1 MSGKRSKPPQRPAA
15 TSAANKGASAFR
27 IAEIYD
33 RYADEAGILDR
44 FWAPARRHGPER
56 PPLVEPM
63 RLPEDWP
70 TPPRP
75 IKPLQPS
82 AGHVATGKTGQDG
95 ALVVTLFGLGPE
107 RLSAAVRNIEQQY
120 AAAPNYRPVFLT
132 DSTDTTILR
141 RAGLTHEYFPTAI
154 YGGLDQAERFAAR
167 FAQLWR
173 KWNGQILI
181 DFSASGFL
189 AQRIEDL
196 GLYIE
201 RETTIENR
209 YDPRLKR
216 PPPPQK
222 PVTDIAVLRADYQA
236 AGLHE
241 VADTFVLY
249 RVLGNDLPP
258 RHEIGQT
265 RANLQFMLDHE
276 PDFPNCEKRWV
287 VNRIVEPEEEAAI
300 IALLEAHDQS
310 YLRIPFLLEEY
321 AEIGW
326 DLQSFH
332 EPAFFLRGGFDRMVP
347 YDQMRAEAHLRRHKN
362 NYVINNNGARNAA
375 LRDGKGR
382 AKWVL
387 PWDGNCFLTT
397 QAWEEIVKGVL
408 AQPYLKYF
416 TVPMAR
422 ATDNA
427 DLLDPAFRPEPDS
440 EPQMLFRFDSA
451 EEFNEEHYY
460 GRRPKVELFYRL
472 GIPGP
477 WDRFKDDEWDL
488 PRPEAS
494 PDIGTTGEAGWVARL
509 FSGQGRLETE
519 AQGVMRARGEARI
532 EGIVSMLDRLDV
544 AGLERSFRSEDWVC
558 FDEASAKTLAH
569 APTESAEAK
578 LFERLKLDAELALQR
593 GPYSV
598 VDKTAVPPN
607 GDPHDYYH
615 AAPYWWPNPAT
626 ANGLPFVWRD
636 GERLPGTRL
645 YEPESARYDRTR
657 LQRLFD
663 DTTVLALAAVSTGD
677 SRFAEHAAGLVRA
690 WFLDPETRMNP
701 NIQFAQVRSIGP
713 LTVGE
718 SWGLI
723 EMKDLYYFL
732 DAVRIVEQAG
742 ALSEDERKAFRA
754 WLREYLDW
762 LLSSDQGQAE
772 RRARNNHGTCFDL
785 QTASIAAFL
794 GDTALLVKTFRT
806 SQERIFEQFGEKGRQ
821 LHEMK
826 RTQTAHYTCFNLQ
839 CWVNLATLAEACGVD
854 LWSFEGRGG
863 RGIARAFCWLLPH
876 MGKPW
881 RHEQIEPF
889 DPQRF
894 LPLFFAARDRLG
906 PTGTPQL
913 TQAIAAPPTFFAHD
927 GIKPYWMLG
936 RKAKRHVQTEAWQ
949 DLAEQLPRLEQAA
962 FDTLHTPPAPK
973 SDVVEL
979 AEKLEAGFADEALDG
994 LQRMHAAADPASD
1007 QGRNSAL
1014 ALARFAFAQGDYRAA
1029 LSYTEEI
1036 EPDGGRGLRDQALF
1050 RGWCLAQSD
1059 GAEPAADILREAL
1072 ELFPQDPE
1080 LCLAMAHA
1088 HRGTPDF
1095 AAWVNRLYRTS
1106 ELTDFLAETPSDAW
1120 QPVRAEI
1127 TPASPETGALVS
1139 VILAG
1144 PSGAPLAEGVLSSL
1158 QAQSWDQLE
1167 ILLIDRSSAQMAALD
1182 VTTVDDPRVTVVSM
1196 PVDTPDH
1203 AAWNTGLARAHG
1215 LYVTRHSATE
1225 YAHPDKIARQLAAL
1239 EDGAEIA
1246 LAQSAHIAPNGQVLP
1261 RWQDRFALL
1270 HENTMSLIIRTE
1282 TLRAFGGWD
1291 SVVNEA
1297 DRVLIW
1303 RLEQAGLWQSRAT
1316 ICPQAPLSLIQP
1328 MKTAKARIPE
1338 AAAVIARL
1346 ARQRAVANDTQNAE
1360 PPRIAP
1366 YQGEPMGQPAEVEA
1380 AYFGDFSVAAP
1391 ALPQLHALISS
1402 DAAEGRTIGLFHWPD
1417 VQEDWRAPM
1426 DPAIASLIDAGEV
1439 TEILP
1444 YGVAKAGRLVL
1455 CHSYLIDHPPD
1466 GLPDVS
1472 AERIDILGGPELYS
1486 GAYEG
1491 RRRRP
1496 PAAAERIERFFSKH
1510 CRWVSI

>member
-1 MSGKRSKPPQRPAA
+1 MSGKRSKPSQRPAA
-15 TSAANKGASAFR
+15 TSAASKSVSAFR
-27 IAEIYD
+27 IAAIYD
-33 RYADEAGILDR
+33 RHADEAGTLDR

-70 TPPRP
+70 TPTRA

-120 AAAPNYRPVFLT
+120 AAATNYRPVFLT

-154 YGGLDQAERFAAR
+154 YGGLDQAERFSAR

-181 DFSASGFL
+181 DFSVSGFL

-196 GLYIE
+196 SLYIE

-222 PVTDIAVLRADYQA
+222 PVTDIAALRADYQA
-236 AGLHE
+236 AGLFE

-276 PDFPNCEKRWV
+276 PDLPNCEKRWV
-287 VNRIVEPEEEAAI
+287 INRIVEPEEEAAI

-326 DLQSFH
+326 DLQSFR

-347 YDQMRAEAHLRRHKN
+347 YDQMRAEAHLRRYKN

-387 PWDGNCFLTT
+387 PWDGNCFLTA
-397 QAWEEIVKGVL
+397 QAWEEIVEGVL

-477 WDRFKDDEWDL
+477 WDRFIDDVWDL
-488 PRPEAS
+488 PRPDRSADS
-494 PDIGTTGEAGWVARL
+494 GAAGEVGWVARL
-509 FSGQGRLETE
+509 YSGQGQLEVE
-519 AQGVMRARGEARI
+519 GQLGLRARGEARVSA
-532 EGIVSMLDRLDV
+532 IVDMLDRLDSAV
-544 AGLERSFRSEDWVC
+544 LEQDFRPDHLVC
-558 FDEASAKTLAH
+558 YDPSALKALKTAKASSQDAALRDRLLA
-569 APTESAEAK
+569 
-578 LFERLKLDAELALQR
+578 DADLALKR

-598 VDKTAVPPN
+598 TDKPN
-607 GDPHDYYH
+607 PAPSGDLHDYFH

-626 ANGLPFVWRD
+626 QDGIPYQFRD
-636 GERLPGTRL
+636 GERIPGTRL
-645 YEPESARYDRTR
+645 YEPDSDRYDRTR
-657 LQRLFD
+657 LQKLFD
-663 DTTVLALAAVSTGD
+663 DVAILALSSLVRDTPSYLT
-677 SRFAEHAAGLVRA
+677 HAATLIRT
-690 WFLDPETRMNP
+690 WFIDPETRMNP
-701 NIQFAQVRSIGP
+701 HLLYAQIRSVTRFDTGAA
-713 LTVGE
+713 
-718 SWGLI
+718 SGLI

-806 SQERIFEQFGEKGRQ
+806 SQERIFEQFSEKGRQ

-854 LWSFEGRGG
+854 LWSFEGRDG
-863 RGIARAFCWLLPH
+863 RGIARAFSWLLPH
-876 MGKPW
+876 MGKAW

-913 TQAIAAPPTFFAHD
+913 TQANAAPPTFFAHD

-936 RKAKRHVQTEAWQ
+936 RKATRSARTEAWR
-949 DLAEQLPRLEQAA
+949 DLAAQFPKLEQAA
-962 FDTLHTPPAPK
+962 FDTLHTPPTPK

-994 LQRMHAAADPASD
+994 LQRMRAAADPASP
-1007 QGRNSAL
+1007 QRRNSAL

-1059 GAEPAADILREAL
+1059 GAEPAADILLEAL

-1095 AAWVNRLYRTS
+1095 AVWVNRLYRTS

-1120 QPVRAEI
+1120 HPVRADVI
-1127 TPASPETGALVS
+1127 SASTETRALVS

-1158 QAQSWDQLE
+1158 QAQSWGQLE
-1167 ILLIDRSSAQMAALD
+1167 ILLIDRSGEDVPTLGATAA
-1182 VTTVDDPRVTVVSM
+1182 DDPRITVVSM
-1196 PVDTPDH
+1196 PADTPDH
-1203 AAWNTGLARAHG
+1203 AAWNAGLSRAHG
-1215 LYVTRHSATE
+1215 LYVTRHAATE
-1225 YAHPDKIARQLAAL
+1225 FAHPDKIAWLGAAL

-1246 LAQSAHIAPNGQVLP
+1246 LAQSAYIAANGQVMP

-1270 HENTMSLIIRTE
+1270 HENTMSLIMRTE

-1291 SVVNEA
+1291 CVVNEA
-1297 DRVLIW
+1297 DKVLIW
-1303 RLEQAGLWQSRAT
+1303 RLEQAGLWQTRAA
-1316 ICPQAPLSLIQP
+1316 ICPQVPLSLIQP
-1328 MKTAKARIPE
+1328 MTTAKARIPE
-1338 AAAVIARL
+1338 AAVVIARL
-1346 ARQRAVANDTQNAE
+1346 ERQRAGAPYAPNAE
-1360 PPRIAP
+1360 PPRISP
-1366 YQGEPMGQPAEVEA
+1366 YQGEPIGQPAELEA
-1380 AYFGDFSVAAP
+1380 VYFGDFSVGAP

-1402 DAAEGRTIGLFHWPD
+1402 NAAEGAAIGLFHWPD

-1426 DPAIASLIDAGEV
+1426 DPAIAALIDAGYV

-1444 YGVAKAGRLVL
+1444 YTAAKARRLVL
-1455 CHSYLIDHPPD
+1455 CHSYLVDHRPD

-1472 AERIDILGGPELYS
+1472 ADQIDVLGGPELYS

-1491 RRRRP
+1491 RRKRP
-1496 PAAAERIERFFSKH
+1496 PAVAERIERFFSKH